1 MSTIPTTRFTIN
13 KPLLVSLLAASVIN
27 ATEAVYAADP
37 PDFIFSQMAVSD
49 GSPYFEEYA
58 SQARL
63 ASANNLA
70 ANASGQVDSIARQM
84 AVSDGSPYL
93 ESAQPQVRIGG
104 ASRLDANVAQDR
116 WLEQQLST
124 SDGSSTGSY
133 AVAAPERQIGDDER
147 LLIAGRRSADR
158 SLAE

>member
-1 MSTIPTTRFTIN
+1 MVTSPTTRFTIN

-49 GSPYFEEYA
+49 GLPYFEAHA

-70 ANASGQVDSIARQM
+70 ANASGQIDSIARQM

-93 ESAQPQVRIGG
+93 ESAQPQVRISG
-104 ASRLDANVAQDR
+104 ASRDANAAQDR

-147 LLIAGRRSADR
+147 LLIAGKRSR
-158 SLAE
+158 NPGLAE